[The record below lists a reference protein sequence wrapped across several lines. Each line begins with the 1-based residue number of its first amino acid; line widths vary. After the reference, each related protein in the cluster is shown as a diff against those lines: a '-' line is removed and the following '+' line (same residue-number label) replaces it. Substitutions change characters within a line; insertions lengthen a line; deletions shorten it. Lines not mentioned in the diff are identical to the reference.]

1 MFLKDNSYMKLKNV
15 YILSGI
21 ILVIA
26 AFFSTGYYHFDE
38 HFQILEFAGFK
49 LHLTTADNLPW
60 EFHYQMR
67 SAIQP
72 AMVVLLYRFFSL
84 FGIINPFT
92 ITFVLRLLSAGV
104 SFTGMYLIYKTYCKS
119 IQNDVLKKWF
129 LFLSFFLW
137 FMIFNG
143 VRFSSENW
151 SGSIFLIAFSLLNMK
166 PHINKFTYFYLGL
179 LFGLSFLF
187 RYHQIGFLIAGLI
200 LWFVFIKK
208 NYAHAFFLILGVLF
222 MIGMGLLIDRWYYGE
237 WTITTWNYFY
247 RDIVQNK
254 IVEFG
259 TDPWW
264 YYFEIVFLKTIPPFS
279 IIIIAS
285 FIVVFIFR
293 RRDILTWTILPYL
306 LVHFLIVHK
315 EIRYLF
321 PIIGFVPIII
331 IKSVEIIQER
341 WNPSLSDNKYVKIT
355 AKLFWIT
362 NIVALVVIAF
372 KPADNQISLYQKLY
386 DDYKTPATLYYTT
399 DNPYHRIL
407 DVNFYKRSNLELK
420 KINAANELNF
430 DSSRKQ
436 LFVTLDKNA
445 VNEIKARKKLIYSTL
460 PDWIMRFDFNHW
472 VKRTKCWYVYELY

>member
-1 MFLKDNSYMKLKNV
+1 MKLKNV

-26 AFFSTGYYHFDE
+26 AFFSTGYHHFDE
-38 HFQILEFAGFK
+38 HFQILEFAGLK
-49 LHLTTADNLPW
+49 LHLTTAGNLPW

-67 SAIQP
+67 STIQP
-72 AMVVLLYRFFSL
+72 SIVVILYHFFGL
-84 FGIINPFT
+84 FGMDNPFI
-92 ITFVLRLLSAGV
+92 ITFFLRLLSAV
-104 SFTGMYLIYKTYCKS
+104 VAFIGMYMIYKTYCKTIS
-119 IQNDVLKKWF
+119 HDTLKKWF

-137 FMIFNG
+137 FMIYDN

-151 SGSIFLIAFSLLNMK
+151 AGSLFLIAFSLLNFK
-166 PHINKFTYFYLGL
+166 PHINRFSYFYLGL

-187 RYHQIGFLIAGLI
+187 RYQVGFLIAGLI
-200 LWFVFIKK
+200 LWYIFIKK
-208 NYAHAFFLILGVLF
+208 NYVNVFILILGVLS
-222 MIGMGLLIDRWYYGE
+222 MVGIGILIDRWFYGE
-237 WTITTWNYFY
+237 WTLTTWNYFY
-247 RDIVQNK
+247 QAIVQNK

-259 TDPWW
+259 SDPWW
-264 YYFEIVFLKTIPPFS
+264 YYFEIVFLKVIPPFS

-285 FIVVFIFR
+285 FIVVFIFKR
-293 RRDILTWTILPYL
+293 NDILTWTIIPYL
-306 LVHFLIVHK
+306 LLHFIIAHK
-315 EIRYLF
+315 ETRFLF
-321 PIIGFVPIII
+321 SIIGFVPIII

-341 WNPSLSDNKYVKIT
+341 WNLAFLENRYVKII

-362 NIVALVVIAF
+362 NIVALVVITF

-386 DDYKTPATLYYTT
+386 NDYKTPATLYYTT

-420 KINAANELNF
+420 KINATNDLNF

-436 LFVTLDKNA
+436 LFVTIDKNA
-445 VNEIKARKKLIYSTL
+445 VNEIKTRKRLIYSTL

-472 VKRTKCWYVYELY
+472 VERTKCWYVYELY

>member
-1 MFLKDNSYMKLKNV
+1 
-15 YILSGI
+15 
-21 ILVIA
+21 
-26 AFFSTGYYHFDE
+26 
-38 HFQILEFAGFK
+38 
-49 LHLTTADNLPW
+49 
-60 EFHYQMR
+60 
-67 SAIQP
+67 
-72 AMVVLLYRFFSL
+72 
-84 FGIINPFT
+84 
-92 ITFVLRLLSAGV
+92 
-104 SFTGMYLIYKTYCKS
+104 
-119 IQNDVLKKWF
+119 
-129 LFLSFFLW
+129 
-137 FMIFNG
+137 
-143 VRFSSENW
+143 
-151 SGSIFLIAFSLLNMK
+151 
-166 PHINKFTYFYLGL
+166 
-179 LFGLSFLF
+179 
-187 RYHQIGFLIAGLI
+187 
-200 LWFVFIKK
+200 
-208 NYAHAFFLILGVLF
+208 
-222 MIGMGLLIDRWYYGE
+222 
-237 WTITTWNYFY
+237 
-247 RDIVQNK
+247 
-254 IVEFG
+254 
-259 TDPWW
+259 
-264 YYFEIVFLKTIPPFS
+264 
-279 IIIIAS
+279 
-285 FIVVFIFR
+285 
-293 RRDILTWTILPYL
+293 
-306 LVHFLIVHK
+306 VHFLIVHK